1 MKIGI
6 HDDDDNDDDAEGI
19 VVVEED
25 DFEDEP
31 DAELPTLSD
40 ILC

>member
-1 MKIGI
+1 MGI

-31 DAELPTLSD
+31 DTEFPTFSG

>member
-1 MKIGI
+1 MGI
-6 HDDDDNDDDAEGI
+6 HDDDNDDDAEGI

-31 DAELPTLSD
+31 DTELPILSG

>member
-1 MKIGI
+1 MGI
-6 HDDDDNDDDAEGI
+6 LDADDNDDDAEGI

-31 DAELPTLSD
+31 DIGLPALSG